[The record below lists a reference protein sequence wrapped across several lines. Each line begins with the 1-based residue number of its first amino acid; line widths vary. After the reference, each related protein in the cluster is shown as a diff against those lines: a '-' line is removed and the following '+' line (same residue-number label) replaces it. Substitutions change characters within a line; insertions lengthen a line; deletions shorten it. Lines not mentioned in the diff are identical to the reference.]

1 MKNLKGAEVRQMWL
15 DFFKEKGHA
24 VEPSA
29 SLVPVNDPTLLWINA
44 GVAALKKYF
53 DGRVVPTNPRIT
65 NAQKSIRTNDI
76 ENVGKTARHHTFFE
90 MLGNFSIG
98 DYFREEAVTWGWEL
112 LTSPEWF
119 AFDKE
124 KLYVTVY
131 PSDQETYDLWI
142 KLGVDPSHIIRT
154 EENFWEIGE
163 GPCGPCTEIFFDR
176 GTKYDTENIGIRLLE
191 EDIEN
196 DRYIEIWNIVFSQF
210 NSKEGLSRE
219 EYPELPNKNIDTGMG
234 LERMACV
241 LQGVETNFDSDLFMP
256 IIRAT
261 EQIAGETYG
270 EDAERNTAFKVI
282 ADHIRTVTFAVND
295 GALPSN
301 EGRGYVLRR
310 LLRRAVRYGK
320 KLNVNRPFMYELV
333 PVVAEVMND
342 YYPEIATKIEFI
354 QKVVKNEEERFHETL
369 NDGLAMLSDVMEKV
383 KGNNEDAISGKDV
396 FRLYDTYGFPV
407 ELTEEY
413 AEEAGLKID
422 RDGFNAEMEQQR
434 ERARAARQDVESMQV
449 QDGVLRNITDA
460 STFVGYNTYG
470 TEATVLHIVKEGMTF
485 EDISAGEEAQVMLD
499 VTPFYAESGGQVA
512 DTGVIV
518 GEGVV
523 LTVKDVQKAPNGQPL
538 HRVVVEEG
546 TLRAGATV
554 TATIDENNRQAVI
567 KNHTATHLLH
577 RALKDV
583 LGDHVNQAGSLVTA
597 ERLRFDFSHFGAVT
611 AEELERIERE
621 VNEAIWASMAMDI
634 REMSIDEAKAL
645 GAMALFGEKYGD
657 VVRVV
662 RAGEYS
668 VELCGGCHVENTASI
683 GIFKIASESGIGAG
697 TRRIEAVTGKA
708 AYELMNG
715 QVTLLKE
722 AASKLKTNP
731 KDILTRV
738 DGVFAE
744 MKTLQ
749 KENESLAAK
758 LSNIEA
764 GSLTDKAVEINGVK
778 VVAAKVNDAD
788 MNSLRTMVDDLKNK
802 LGSVV
807 IMLASVQGEKVN
819 LLAGVTKDLIPAGY
833 HAGNLIKEVAKRCGG
848 GGGGRPDMAQAGGK
862 NPAAVEDALTFV
874 QEYVESISK

>member
-1 MKNLKGAEVRQMWL
+1 MKNLTGAQVRQMWL

-53 DGRVVPTNPRIT
+53 DGRVVPENPRIT

-112 LTSPEWF
+112 LTSPQWF
-119 AFDKE
+119 GFDKE
-124 KLYVTVY
+124 KLFVTVY
-131 PSDQETYDLWI
+131 PSDQDTYDLWV

-176 GTKYDTENIGIRLLE
+176 GTKYDPENIGIRLLE

-210 NSKEGLSRE
+210 NSKEGLARE

-261 EQIAGETYG
+261 EEISGQKYS
-270 EDAERNTAFKVI
+270 EDANKDIAFKVI
-282 ADHIRTVTFAVND
+282 ADHIRTVTFAVCD

-320 KLNVNRPFMYELV
+320 NLNVNRPFMFELV

-342 YYPEIATKIEFI
+342 YYPEIENKTEFI

-369 NDGLAMLSDVMEKV
+369 NDGLAILSEIIEKA
-383 KGNNEDAISGKDV
+383 KGNNEDTVAGSDV

-413 AEEAGLKID
+413 AEEEGMKID

-449 QDGVLRNITDA
+449 QDGVLRNITDE
-460 STFVGYNTYG
+460 SKFVGYNT
-470 TEATVLHIVKEGMTF
+470 TNTQSIVINIIKDGELVEMLST
-485 EDISAGEEAQVMLD
+485 GEEAQVMLD
-499 VTPFYAESGGQVA
+499 VTPFYAESGGQIA

-523 LTVKDVQKAPNGQPL
+523 LSVKDVQKAPNGQPL

-546 TLRAGATV
+546 TLQTGVNV
-554 TATIDENNRQAVI
+554 TATIDENNRQAII

-583 LGDHVNQAGSLVTA
+583 LGEHVNQAGSLVTA

-611 AEELERIERE
+611 AEELDRVERE
-621 VNEAIWASMAMDI
+621 VNEAIWSSIAMDI
-634 REMSIDEAKAL
+634 REMPIAEAKAL

-662 RAGEYS
+662 RAGDYS
-668 VELCGGCHVENTASI
+668 VELCGGCHVDNTAAI

-715 QVTLLKE
+715 QVNLLKE
-722 AASKLKTNP
+722 TATKLKTNP

-738 DGVFAE
+738 DGLFAE

-764 GSLTDKAVEINGVK
+764 SSLTDKIVEINGVN
-778 VVAAKVNDAD
+778 VLAAKVNDAD
-788 MNSLRTMVDDLKNK
+788 MNGLRTMMDDLKNK
-802 LGSVV
+802 LGSAV
-807 IMLASVQGEKVN
+807 IMLASINGDKVN
-819 LLAGVTKDLIPAGY
+819 LLAGVTKDLIPTY

-862 NPAAVEDALTFV
+862 NPAAVNEALSFV
-874 QEYVESISK
+874 EEYVKSISK